1 MSGRFPEFVASRFP
15 EGTKRRLQSLARAFD
30 HKGLTIS
37 QTGTKG
43 SQRRNKRLKA
53 TSADVHRYALDL
65 GLTIY
70 ERRAAALELETGE
83 RLLDTDLTDCKTDEE
98 SS

>member
-30 HKGLTIS
+30 HKGLTI
-37 QTGTKG
+37 
-43 SQRRNKRLKA
+43 
-53 TSADVHRYALDL
+53 
-65 GLTIY
+65 Y
-70 ERRAAALELETGE
+70 ERRATALELETGE